1 MSIFDQ
7 DIQINHELLIENGW
21 EERHLYH
28 SDHSESEPNYH
39 CYTLHVT
46 VKPLR
51 KFRWF
56 SPTVWF
62 LYDPRTQIIEFLE
75 SKDVK
80 PQKVSTMSDINVYI
94 QFTLNHFNY
103 IDIK

>member
-28 SDHSESEPNYH
+28 SESEPNYH

-51 KFRWF
+51 KIRWF

-75 SKDVK
+75 RK
-80 PQKVSTMSDINVYI
+80 M
-94 QFTLNHFNY
+94 LNL
-103 IDIK
+103 KK